1 MHETVVHG
9 VPSLQS
15 EQDTMEPLRHIL
27 VVVDPVAQQSPA
39 LAKARQ
45 LANAFKASVE
55 LLLCDRNPALMP
67 NFYPDAES
75 YTSVVEP
82 VRASHEARLRV
93 LATPFAVDKL
103 HVTCHVDFGR
113 PLHSVILDRVALKK
127 PDLVVKDTHHHSV
140 LRRTLIT
147 NTDWH
152 LIRDCPQPLLLVKD
166 TIWSAEPHVSAAV
179 DPGHPQDTPA
189 ALDHAVIYAADRIA
203 RGLGSQVSLVHCWSP
218 IALYA
223 MGAVGGGMGGVPV
236 MMPPEVIDSQRGLDR
251 ERLEHLARVHDIPPA
266 RTHLRDGIAA
276 DELPIYAAHHGADL
290 LVMGAVSRS
299 GLDRMFIGH
308 TAEMLLEGLPCDIMV
323 VKLPVDTMH
332 P

>member
-1 MHETVVHG
+1 
-9 VPSLQS
+9 
-15 EQDTMEPLRHIL
+15 MEPLRHIL

-113 PLHSVILDRVALKK
+113 PLHSVLLDRVALKK

-189 ALDHAVIYAADRIA
+189 ALAHAVIYAADRIA
-203 RGLGSQVSLVHCWSP
+203 RGHCARCGTTLSYYSAGRPNEIDLTIASLDEP
-218 IALYA
+218 E
-223 MGAVGGGMGGVPV
+223 AV
-236 MMPPEVIDSQRGLDR
+236 R
-251 ERLEHLARVHDIPPA
+251 
-266 RTHLRDGIAA
+266 AA
-276 DELPIYAAHHGADL
+276 DHIWMQDALGWDAPADGKPQFATVRPLP
-290 LVMGAVSRS
+290 
-299 GLDRMFIGH
+299 
-308 TAEMLLEGLPCDIMV
+308 
-323 VKLPVDTMH
+323 
-332 P
+332 